1 MLWIT
6 PKIFPIFVEVSKSFS
21 SSRCGIFKDIFV
33 EKRVSIPAP
42 SFWPLLLTEGGII
55 KIKIKLTNMNEKEFK
70 NGWLQPETKKL
81 QIQIQTQILLLCTLL
96 LSMI

>member
-1 MLWIT
+1 MLRIT
-6 PKIFPIFVEVSKSFS
+6 PKIFPIFVEVSKSFI
-21 SSRCGIFKDIFV
+21 SSRCGIFKNIFV
-33 EKRVSIPAP
+33 EKRASITAP

-55 KIKIKLTNMNEKEFK
+55 KIKIKLTNMNEKEYK

-81 QIQIQTQILLLCTLL
+81 QIQTQILLLCTLL

>member
-1 MLWIT
+1 MLWRT
-6 PKIFPIFVEVSKSFS
+6 TKIFLHFCGSFKE
-21 SSRCGIFKDIFV
+21 SRCGILKNIFV
-33 EKRVSIPAP
+33 EKCASNRAP

-55 KIKIKLTNMNEKEFK
+55 KIKIKLTNMNEKEYK